1 MKKIHLAFH
10 VCLLGESKNIVREK
24 VEKGT
29 LNPRKGGCW
38 VVIVLLR
45 VKGWKREEAVAADR
59 R

>member
-10 VCLLGESKNIVREK
+10 VCLLGESKNIVREN

-29 LNPRKGGCW
+29 LNPRQGGW
-38 VVIVLLR
+38 VVNVLLR
-45 VKGWKREEAVAADR
+45 VKSWKREEVVATDR